1 MSKYNLDPGVLD
13 DLENERAYAESRDT
27 SARRLKLEKGDK
39 ALVRVLPVNL
49 TNDPDRRQWY
59 ARVGFH
65 WADRRFVIC
74 PRTTQPIFG
83 GDPEAPCPVCDV
95 VEKHLDSRDE
105 AIRKKASMASS
116 FPNWLIY
123 VLVLEIYRRGDDEPT
138 FPPKKDMNVP
148 HSLWLKRP
156 TWLDLSDMFK
166 RSLRRVP
173 DFGILNPLE
182 GYDIMIKKDA
192 RGNVTLERAED
203 PLPIHKGIRSLDEGM
218 EYVDSIFKTI
228 RGEKLTPNN
237 EKELREFARKFADS
251 LEYGDERQEGGRRGR
266 SSVDEDEDA
275 DVGRGRRG
283 RDDDNRGGRGEE
295 RVPARSAR
303 REPEEDRPARSSRI
317 DEDRPARSE
326 PHSDDRGER
335 GSRDDERPART
346 ARRDPDE
353 DPDVDPVIS
362 GRDDRR
368 QARAEDYPPER
379 ENEPRSRQ
387 RDPDADEPPAVRA
400 SAPPATRVT
409 PPPASRVTPP
419 PASRRP
425 PPEDPDRNGED
436 SVAPER
442 HDPAPAVPADQE
454 PTPADELPQVR
465 TTTSP
470 KPTGRLSESL
480 RQSISRLDNR

>member
-49 TNDPDRRQWY
+49 TSDPDRRQWY

-237 EKELREFARKFADS
+237 EKELRDFARKFADS
-251 LEYGDERQEGGRRGR
+251 LEYGDERQEGGRQDGGRRGR

-283 RDDDNRGGRGEE
+283 RDDDRGGRGEE
-295 RVPARSAR
+295 RLTS
-303 REPEEDRPARSSRI
+303 RSSRI

-326 PHSDDRGER
+326 PRHDER
-335 GSRDDERPART
+335 DERDERRSRDDERPART

-353 DPDVDPVIS
+353 DPDIDPVIS

-368 QARAEDYPPER
+368 QAPAEDRLQER

-387 RDPDADEPPAVRA
+387 RDPDGDEPPAVRA

-419 PASRRP
+419 PASRRL

-436 SVAPER
+436 TVAPER
-442 HDPAPAVPADQE
+442 HDQAPAVPANQE
-454 PTPADELPQVR
+454 PAPADESQQVR
-465 TTTSP
+465 TAASQ
-470 KPTGRLSESL
+470 KPAGRLSESL